1 MNKNE
6 SAAAS
11 ALVASGMR
19 GRTWAISQRIA
30 PEVLAAAVAG
40 TNPGT
45 RRWR

>member
-1 MNKNE
+1 MKTNE

-11 ALVASGMR
+11 ALVADGIW
-19 GRTWAISQRIA
+19 GGTWAISQRIA

>member
-1 MNKNE
+1 MNTNE
-6 SAAAS
+6 SSAAS
-11 ALVASGMR
+11 ALVADGMW

-30 PEVLAAAVAG
+30 PEVLAAAVVG